1 MEIDAGLGRWPPYT
15 ALTWTP
21 DRHSLAFMQCG
32 MDWASWHSL
41 TFHHAL
47 EVVLA
52 EGEAVLEE
60 ELRDHLQHD
69 VPGQVRALDLVRL
82 LQQLPRRS
90 HMPPACSVS
99 LQHWHSSVA

>member
-1 MEIDAGLGRWPPYT
+1 MESDDGLGRWPPYT

-21 DRHSLAFMQCG
+21 DRHSLALMQWG

-60 ELRDHLQHD
+60 ELRHHLQHD

-82 LQQLPRRS
+82 LQQLPHRVTQAPSHGRS
-90 HMPPACSVS
+90 ALDAGTPK
-99 LQHWHSSVA
+99 